1 MSEIYKINYIVNN
14 KIKKIFVFVGNLKV
28 EEKSTGYK
36 LKDGTDIFSTPEWNR
51 ITSENIEVI
60 ILKKYI
66 HGDDYVIRVKEKI
79 LMECSGLNSSRMRRH
94 LMTLPVLK
102 FL

>member
-1 MSEIYKINYIVNN
+1 M
-14 KIKKIFVFVGNLKV
+14 
-28 EEKSTGYK
+28 
-36 LKDGTDIFSTPEWNR
+36 

-79 LMECSGLNSSRMRRH
+79 LMECSGLNSSTSEMYLFTIQKEKIDIASMYYKLTQNDTIDLNNNR
-94 LMTLPVLK
+94 LMS
-102 FL
+102 FLYNFVNKLTYFSF